1 MMDSQKAP
9 SNFPETRW
17 TLVRRVRESIDPVA
31 ARQALAQLCADY
43 WFPLFAFAR
52 RYGHGPHDAQDLTQ
66 SFFAYLLEKNL
77 FAAAD
82 PQVGK
87 LRTFLLTAFQR
98 HLRDVHDRA
107 HAQRRGGGCEMI
119 SLDLERAEN
128 RYLHEP
134 IETLTPVKIF
144 ERAWARVV
152 LEASMEMLRRGEA
165 AAGRHEQFRELEP
178 FVSLEGGSESY
189 AQAALRL
196 NLTQEATRQ
205 AVSRLRRKF
214 RVVLS
219 RKIEATLVD
228 PTEDDVAEEL
238 LALRNALR
246 P

>member
-1 MMDSQKAP
+1 MDSQTAQ

-17 TLVRRVRESIDPVA
+17 TLVRSVRESVDPAA

-43 WFPLFAFAR
+43 WYPLFAFAR

-66 SFFAYLLEKNL
+66 GFFAYLLEKNL
-77 FAAAD
+77 FAVAD

-98 HLRDVHDRA
+98 HLRDVHDRN

-134 IETLTPVKIF
+134 VETLTPAKIF
-144 ERAWARVV
+144 ERTWALAVIESS
-152 LEASMEMLRRGEA
+152 LEKLRSEET
-165 AAGRHEQFRELEP
+165 AAGRHEQFGELEP
-178 FVSLEGGSESY
+178 FLSLENGPEDSY
-189 AQAALRL
+189 AQTALRL
-196 NLTQEATRQ
+196 KLTQEATRQ

-214 RVVLS
+214 RTVLS
-219 RKIEATLVD
+219 RKIEATLIN

-246 P
+246 I